1 MIKMKKIL
9 INYGGYILF
18 YLVIVLGAIFVSYDS
33 NYMQHQN
40 TNIIA
45 SDVVNQ

>member
-1 MIKMKKIL
+1 MKKIL

-33 NYMQHQN
+33 NYMQQQN
-40 TNIIA
+40 NYVV
-45 SDVVNQ
+45 SNVVNQ